1 MKKNSQQRAD
11 FVLLLLTI
19 FICGMIVLVLEVL
32 GSRILSPYF
41 GISLFIWTSLITVTL
56 ISLSLG
62 YWIGGILSDRY
73 QNRDLFY
80 LLVLVSGIFVMMIPL
95 IQKPVSL
102 AMTSFGPR
110 MGCLTTAF
118 ILFTVPLTLLGMV
131 APFSLKLSLREIDRA
146 GKIAGNLY
154 ALSTLGGIMGT
165 LLVGFWLIPNLGL
178 KNILFVISI
187 SLSIFP
193 AIHFVKTKNWKP
205 ALACLSVI
213 FISGV
218 LIIYFSQ
225 RTQTGKIIFK
235 SESYYGQL
243 KVLDNAGIHMLMV
256 DGAIQT
262 AYQTGLHQSLAPYT
276 GMIEEVLKACREKS
290 LKKVFKGAVIGLGG
304 GVIPESEFKSGDLID
319 IVEIDPRMP
328 MVAKKFFEFHPER
341 FNLILEDA
349 RHFLNGNRKKYDYI
363 VLDVFAGE
371 SSPFYLLSRECFEQL
386 RNSLTDDG
394 ILVMNTIGLFT
405 GEGSEFTQ
413 SIYKTLQQNFS
424 HRAVLTVSLKDNFTN
439 YIMLASNRPLG
450 PLIASSG
457 KLFAG
462 EVHLREDSGHVLT
475 DDYNPADYLEQ
486 QIALEWRLAIWRG
499 TGSEILLD

>member
-1 MKKNSQQRAD
+1 MPSGQNRAD

-80 LLVLVSGIFVMMIPL
+80 LLILVSGFFVMVIPL

-110 MGCLTTAF
+110 LGCLTTAF
-118 ILFTVPLTLLGMV
+118 TLFTVPLTLLGMV

-187 SLSIFP
+187 SLSILP
-193 AIHFVKTKNWKP
+193 AIHFMKTKNWMP
-205 ALACLSVI
+205 ALGCLSVI

-218 LIIYFSQ
+218 LMIYFSQ
-225 RTQTGKIIFK
+225 RTQAGKIIFK

-243 KVLDNAGIHMLMV
+243 KVLNDLNTHLLMV

-262 AYQTGLHQSLAPYT
+262 AYQIDLHQSKAPYT
-276 GMIEEVLKACREKS
+276 AMIEEVLKAYREQS
-290 LKKVFKGAVIGLGG
+290 TTRFLNGAVIGLGG
-304 GVIPESEFKSGDLID
+304 GIIPESGYHSGDSID

-328 MVAKKFFEFHPER
+328 VVAQKFFEFHPER

-349 RHFLNGNRKKYDYI
+349 RHFLNGNKKKYDYI

-371 SSPFYLLSRECFEQL
+371 SSPFYLLSQECFEQV

-413 SIYKTLQQNFS
+413 SIYKTLQQKFP
-424 HRAVLTVSLKDNFTN
+424 HRALLTVSSRDNFTN
-439 YIMLASNRPLG
+439 YIMLASNRPLD

-457 KLFAG
+457 KLFSG
-462 EVHLREDSGHVLT
+462 EVHLKDEAGLVLT

-486 QIALEWRLAIWRG
+486 KVALEWRLAIWRG
-499 TGSEILLD
+499 TVSEILLD